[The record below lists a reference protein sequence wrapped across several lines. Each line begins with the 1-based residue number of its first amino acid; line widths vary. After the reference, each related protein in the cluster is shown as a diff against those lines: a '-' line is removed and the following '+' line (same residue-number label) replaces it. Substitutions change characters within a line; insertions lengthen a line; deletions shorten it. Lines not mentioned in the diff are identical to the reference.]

1 MKISFIGCKENGVD
15 IFPALAKSLSKK
27 ISGLELEE
35 RFVPAFEDMPLV
47 AEECAVESDFIFAF
61 ALVGSEEQASYIK
74 DKLIDVEIKTE
85 TRILKAV
92 EEDSMSNTNEENY
105 DEQKEELVKK
115 YTDLI
120 VNILFNEREFEPED
134 KDFSI

>member
-1 MKISFIGCKENGVD
+1 MKISFIGCKESGVN

-35 RFVPAFEDMPLV
+35 RFVPTFDDMPLV
-47 AEECAVESDFIFAF
+47 AEECAAESDFIFVF
-61 ALVGSEEQASYIK
+61 ALVESEEQATYLK

-92 EEDSMSNTNEENY
+92 EEDTLSSTSEEDY
-105 DEQKEELVKK
+105 DLQKEEIVKK
-115 YTDLI
+115 NTDLI